1 MPRIHRG
8 MAPPTHRSAPLGVSG
23 NTVVLIGGFSDL
35 VCPRYNVAWPRL
47 SVAHA
52 PNQQKG
58 IPVKISD
65 VAGLTRR
72 EDWLMQIQQDLERRL
87 ETHVATLEADWHLN
101 DPLYQR
107 LWFALARVQGELS
120 RMAKTPSSQRQ

>member
-1 MPRIHRG
+1 
-8 MAPPTHRSAPLGVSG
+8 
-23 NTVVLIGGFSDL
+23 
-35 VCPRYNVAWPRL
+35 
-47 SVAHA
+47 
-52 PNQQKG
+52 
-58 IPVKISD
+58 
-65 VAGLTRR
+65 
-72 EDWLMQIQQDLERRL
+72 MQIQQDLERRL